1 MPIFMTSQAAYLRWL
16 AKPLLFLAC
25 LAPLSLLLWRAVQ
38 DDLGANPVEALT
50 HGTGDWALR
59 LLLLTLA
66 VTPLRRLT
74 GWVALLR
81 FRRMLGLFAFFYAC
95 LHFLIW
101 LLLDHTL
108 ILELILDDL
117 TKRPYVMLG
126 FSALVLMI
134 PLAVTSTRGMMRR
147 LGWRWQRL
155 HRLVY
160 PIGILAVAHYL
171 WLVKADYR
179 EPLLYAGVLA
189 LLLGLRVPMLYR
201 NRGVPDAGRV
211 QATRAVKMAR
221 SGAGR
226 PSTVSVGLP
235 GIRKS
240 ARD

>member
-1 MPIFMTSQAAYLRWL
+1 MPSQTIYLRWV
-16 AKPLLFLAC
+16 AKPLLFFAC
-25 LAPLSLLLWRAVQ
+25 MAPAGLLLWQAAQ

-59 LLLLTLA
+59 MLLLTLA

-74 GWVALLR
+74 GWGPLLR

-101 LLLDHTL
+101 LVLDHTL

-126 FSALVLMI
+126 FSALLLLI
-134 PLAVTSTRGMMRR
+134 PLAITSTRGMMRR
-147 LGWRWQRL
+147 LGRRWQRL

-160 PIGILAVAHYL
+160 PIGVLAAGHYL

-179 EPLLYAGVLA
+179 EPLMYAGVLV
-189 LLLGLRVPMLYR
+189 LLLGLRVTPS
-201 NRGVPDAGRV
+201 PAGLN
-211 QATRAVKMAR
+211 R
-221 SGAGR
+221 SGR
-226 PSTVSVGLP
+226 
-235 GIRKS
+235 
-240 ARD
+240 

>member
-1 MPIFMTSQAAYLRWL
+1 MASQAAYLRWL
-16 AKPLLFLAC
+16 AKPVLFLAC
-25 LAPLSLLLWRAVQ
+25 LTPALRLLWLAVQ
-38 DDLGANPVEALT
+38 DGLGANPVETLT

-66 VTPLRRLT
+66 VTPLRRLS

-117 TKRPYVMLG
+117 TKRPYVILG

-134 PLAVTSTRGMMRR
+134 PLALTSTRAMMRR
-147 LGWRWQRL
+147 LGRRWQRL

-160 PIGILAVAHYL
+160 PVGILAVAHYL

-179 EPLLYAGVLA
+179 EPLLYGGVLV
-189 LLLGLRVPMLYR
+189 LLLGLRVP
-201 NRGVPDAGRV
+201 
-211 QATRAVKMAR
+211 
-221 SGAGR
+221 
-226 PSTVSVGLP
+226 
-235 GIRKS
+235 IRFS
-240 ARD
+240 A